1 MAAICYP
8 EVMREE
14 EIPSRS
20 WENRPRLSREHEARF
35 FASIEEADR
44 FFGDEASMRS
54 AMQQILRLLDENSI
68 PYAILGT
75 TALNAYGFAPMT
87 IDLDLLLNAEGSEAF
102 KTIHPALTN
111 HGVPTHIWLAG
122 KYPGDGRPKP
132 VAYPDPATAAVRG
145 EKVALLPLS
154 RLIELMLASGM
165 TAPHRLKDLADVVEV
180 IRTLKL
186 PAGFADELHPYVQ
199 DKYRVLWQAAQI
211 QRPE

>member
-87 IDLDLLLNAEGSEAF
+87 IDLDLLLNAEGSKPSRRSIQRSPIMAF
-102 KTIHPALTN
+102 QPTSGSPASTQ
-111 HGVPTHIWLAG
+111 VT
-122 KYPGDGRPKP
+122 
-132 VAYPDPATAAVRG
+132 
-145 EKVALLPLS
+145 
-154 RLIELMLASGM
+154 
-165 TAPHRLKDLADVVEV
+165 DVQSPSP
-180 IRTLKL
+180 IRTRPRL
-186 PAGFADELHPYVQ
+186 PFVAKRWRCCRCPASSSSCSP
-199 DKYRVLWQAAQI
+199 RV
-211 QRPE
+211 